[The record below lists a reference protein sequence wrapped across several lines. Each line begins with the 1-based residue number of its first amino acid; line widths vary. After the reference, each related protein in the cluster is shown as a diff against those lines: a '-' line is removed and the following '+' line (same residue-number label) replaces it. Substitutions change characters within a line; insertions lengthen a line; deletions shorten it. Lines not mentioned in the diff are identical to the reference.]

1 MRLRTSH
8 TTCIGTFSPCW
19 ISNTPTGFALFH
31 LLRTSTDEPG
41 KEYGTLAN
49 NDFFDDGATQASF
62 LFEVDGVQIG
72 HFSEVS
78 GLQVEVGVETL
89 EEGGENGFVH
99 KFPGRMTWPN
109 VVFKRGL
116 TKSNSLFAWLNH
128 SSGEGFAGKGNKLK
142 RSTAAVTLVSGKGT
156 RLRSWEFE
164 GAFPVRWSGPTFAAG
179 STDGATDEL
188 EIAHHG
194 FVARKP

>member
-1 MRLRTSH
+1 M
-8 TTCIGTFSPCW
+8 
-19 ISNTPTGFALFH
+19 
-31 LLRTSTDEPG
+31 
-41 KEYGTLAN
+41 AN
-49 NDFFDDGATQASF
+49 DDFLDQGATGATF

-72 HFSEVS
+72 HFFEVS
-78 GLQVEVGVETL
+78 GLQVGVGVEEL
-89 EEGGENGFVH
+89 AEGGENGFVH

-116 TKSNSLFAWLNH
+116 TKSDSLFAWLTK

-142 RSTAAVTLVSGKGT
+142 RSTAAVTLVNGQGN

-164 GAFPVRWSGPTFAAG
+164 GAFPIRWSGPTFAAG
-179 STDGATDEL
+179 ATDGASEEL

-194 FVARKP
+194 FVSRKP